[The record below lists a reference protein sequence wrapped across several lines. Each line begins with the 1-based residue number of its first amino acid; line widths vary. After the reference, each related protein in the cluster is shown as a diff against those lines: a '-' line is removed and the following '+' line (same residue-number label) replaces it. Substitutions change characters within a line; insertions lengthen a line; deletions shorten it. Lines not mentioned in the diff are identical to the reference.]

1 MKFLSFKILVL
12 YILLPPILYVFSLE
26 SLQYYLKNKYEREIR
41 KATSCDTCMFDG
53 GLRLKDAIPKKID
66 SYLKSKVLLSW
77 GLKADVEVRTEK
89 GLILYPEAFGNT
101 DIRESMPDHIK
112 VAAENYE
119 LISQGIIVS
128 VDVIA
133 DHNKPLSNG
142 ILAVYILIFSG
153 LLYFYYRAG
162 VRKAESEEEHKN
174 KEIERLTEHE
184 KALAYEKEK
193 LAAEFSQ
200 MKGILE
206 TEKLKASKSEDQ
218 LIDEIVSLEKKMN
231 ENLALQ
237 NEQKDEIESLKE
249 QIRLYEKSKIQSKK
263 DFNVAHKRFRN
274 LYKNLIFHDR
284 ALAGFSDLPD
294 ELKIK
299 GEEVIHQLN
308 DDPDLVAIKRKVF
321 TKKGHQS
328 VLEVVFAYKGR
339 LYFSKTKENRIEI
352 LMIGDK
358 NSQNKDLEF
367 INNLT

>member
-12 YILLPPILYVFSLE
+12 YILMPPILYVLSLQ
-26 SLQYYLKNKYEREIR
+26 SLQYYLKNRYEQGVRE
-41 KATSCDTCMFDG
+41 ATVCDTCMFDG
-53 GLRLKDAIPKKID
+53 GLRLKDAIPKNID
-66 SYLKSKVLLSW
+66 AYLKKKILLSW
-77 GLKADVEVRTEK
+77 GIKANVRVRTEK
-89 GLILYPEAFGNT
+89 GLILYPEAFGDA
-101 DIRESMPDHIK
+101 DIREPMPDHIR

-119 LISQGIIVS
+119 LVSQGIEIS
-128 VDVIA
+128 VDVIL

-142 ILAVYILIFSG
+142 ILALYILIFAG
-153 LLYFYYRAG
+153 LLYFYYRA
-162 VRKAESEEEHKN
+162 VVKKAASEEEYKN

-184 KALAYEKEK
+184 KALAHEKEK

-237 NEQKDEIESLKE
+237 NEQKEEIEALKE
-249 QIRLYEKSKIQSKK
+249 QIRLYEKSKGQSRK
-263 DFNVAHKRFRN
+263 DFNAAHKRFRN
-274 LYKNLIFHDR
+274 LYKNLSFHDR
-284 ALAGFSDLPD
+284 ALTGFSDLTD
-294 ELKIK
+294 ELRIK

-308 DDPDLVAIKRKVF
+308 DDPELVPIKRKVF
-321 TKKGHQS
+321 NKKGHQS

-339 LYFSKTKENRIEI
+339 LYFRRTKENKIEI

-367 INNLT
+367 INNLN